1 MTIKEALDYGI
12 NNLSINDK
20 FIKVRMLLSYLLNVD
35 NNYLITHDTQS
46 LSIQEEDDFKIA
58 IEKLSMNV
66 PIQYIT
72 GVQEFFGLEFNVN
85 KNVLIPRFDTEVLV
99 EEVLRVAKK
108 RTQNPRYVHR

>member
-12 NNLSINDK
+12 SNLNIEDK
-20 FIKVRMLLSYLLNVD
+20 FLKVRMLLSYLLDVD

-46 LSIQEEDDFKIA
+46 LSIQEENDFKIA

-66 PIQYIT
+66 PIQHIT
-72 GVQEFFGLEFNVN
+72 GVQEFFGLEFKVN

-99 EEVLRVAKK
+99 EEVLKVAKK
-108 RTQNPRYVHR
+108 RKKNPRYVHR